1 MEKRVRWF
9 MVAIWIMAIVPA
21 CSSQNENSSKPAI
34 DRNAVAAGR
43 FYPSNP
49 DELRNT
55 LKGLF
60 EKAKPNSVDSV
71 IAIICPHAGYDFS
84 GVVAASSYKQ
94 INPDKKFENVFIIAS
109 SHQVSFM
116 GASIYNLGD
125 YLTPLGKVKVNID
138 LANKL
143 IKENPVFTFNPDADK
158 NEHSLE
164 VQLPFLQ
171 YWMKSDIS
179 LVPIVLGTQSAQTC
193 KKIAEALKLYFNEN
207 NLFIISTDFSHYPKY
222 QDAQAADKATCEA
235 IISGSADKLL
245 KILQDNEDKNMPN
258 LATSLCGWTSVVTL
272 MYLTGNDPAYQ
283 FVPIHYM
290 NSGDSK
296 YADKSQVVGY
306 WSIAVTQKEKK
317 ISSSTDFSINLK
329 DKKELLKIAR
339 TAIDKQVRD
348 NKKSE
353 INPIEYSKTLMTPGG
368 AFVTL
373 KEHGELRG
381 CIGRFT
387 SEDPLYKVIQEMAIA
402 SATQDTR
409 FDPVAESEIVR
420 LEIEISVLSP
430 MKKINSI
437 DEIILGKHGIY
448 IKKGWSSGTFLPQVA
463 TETGW
468 NKEEFLGHCA
478 RDKAGIGWNGWK
490 DAEIYI
496 YSAEVFSEKEV
507 NGRKD

>member
-1 MEKRVRWF
+1 MEKRGRWF
-9 MVAIWIMAIVPA
+9 LIAIWLIAIVPA
-21 CSSQNENSSKPAI
+21 CNSQNESGSKPLT
-34 DRNAVAAGR
+34 DRQTYAAGR

-60 EKAKPNSVDSV
+60 EKAKPKSVDSV
-71 IAIICPHAGYDFS
+71 LAIICPHAGYEFS
-84 GVVAASSYKQ
+84 GVVAASGYKQ
-94 INPDKKFENVFIIAS
+94 INPDKKYENVFIIGS

-116 GASIYNLGD
+116 GASIYNIGD
-125 YLTPLGKVKVNID
+125 YLTPLGKVKVNIE

-164 VQLPFLQ
+164 VQVPFLQ
-171 YWMKSDIS
+171 YWMKSNIN
-179 LVPIVLGTQSAQTC
+179 LVPIVLGTQSAQSC
-193 KKIAEALKLYFNEN
+193 KKIAEALKPYFNGN
-207 NLFIISTDFSHYPKY
+207 NLFIISSDFSHYPKY
-222 QDAQAADKATCEA
+222 QDAQSVDKTTCDA
-235 IISGSADKLL
+235 ILTGSADKFL
-245 KILQDNEDKNMPN
+245 KILQGNEAKNIPN

-272 MYLTGNDPAYQ
+272 MYMTGNDPAFK
-283 FVPIHYM
+283 FVPINYM

-317 ISSSTDFSINLK
+317 VSPSQDFSLSLK

-339 TAIDKQVRD
+339 ITIEKQILE
-348 NKKSE
+348 NKKPE
-353 INPIEYSKTLMTPGG
+353 LNPSGYSKTLMTPSG

-387 SEDPLYKVIQEMAIA
+387 SEEPLYKVIQEMAIA

-409 FDPVAESEIVR
+409 FNPVAESELAR

-430 MKKINSI
+430 MKKISSI
-437 DEIILGKHGIY
+437 DEIVLGKHGIY